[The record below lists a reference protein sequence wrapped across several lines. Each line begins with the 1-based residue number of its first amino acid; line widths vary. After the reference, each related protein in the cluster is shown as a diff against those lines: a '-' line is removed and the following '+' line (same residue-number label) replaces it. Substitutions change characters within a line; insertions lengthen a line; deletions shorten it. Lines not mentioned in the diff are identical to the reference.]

1 MDVVVTTSLEA
12 LIRKLRYHIF
22 IYCLEMSIVTK
33 TVHFIDIQLWLIY

>member
-12 LIRKLRYHIF
+12 LMRKLKF
-22 IYCLEMSIVTK
+22 IYCLEMSIVAK